1 MERKKEKCIEYKPL
15 KIRCINGELS
25 VSMNNV
31 QSVALFNP
39 DNLETCGYSID
50 EASGWYLHNKSSWL
64 YNDEDKVYFDSSTSQ
79 LYTFDELGLSF
90 VELNTQQDKFIY
102 DDGSERDDCKY
113 KNGDKVTS
121 LYGLDCVTS
130 LKDDDSDIYLE
141 LDNDII
147 AGSNVRVNKL
157 RSETECEDRFI
168 TKLKLP
174 IEIVNSTSKALCFC
188 SAVFDGH
195 AGSKCVDYV
204 YNNLLTNVLSVY
216 SQEMCR
222 NNVNIPGHT
231 PEIGVNKIS
240 KNNLNNE
247 LRSQEIKALCKGLEK
262 GFQITNN
269 NYLAIARKRQYFDG
283 TTASVCLIY
292 GPDPV
297 DGELKLILANCG
309 DSRIIL
315 GRLNTS
321 EDSENVVAH
330 RLTRDHRPFIT
341 EEKQRIEKSGGHIK
355 NCDGIWRVFSRTK
368 ILGDKQNNK
377 PNSISVSRSIGDLH
391 MKEPTLLSTWE
402 PDIRIESVDMDR
414 DLFLVLL
421 TNGASDFLSDEDIVK
436 ITKENYSKNPDE
448 IAELITKAAEN
459 NGSKDDKTA
468 IVLLFQWSISRQ
480 IEGACGEYK

>member
-1 MERKKEKCIEYKPL
+1 MERKTEKCIEYKPL
-15 KIRCINGELS
+15 KIRCVSGEPS
-25 VSMNNV
+25 VSMDNV
-31 QSVALFNP
+31 QSIPLFNP
-39 DNLETCGYSID
+39 DNLEICGYSID

-79 LYTFDELGLSF
+79 LYTFDESGLSL
-90 VELNTQQDKFIY
+90 VELNTQQDKFIHDY
-102 DDGSERDDCKY
+102 GSECDNYKY
-113 KNGDKVTS
+113 KNEDKVIS
-121 LYGLDCVTS
+121 YELDCVTS
-130 LKDDDSDIYLE
+130 PKDDESDIYLE

-157 RSETECEDRFI
+157 INETECEDRFI

-174 IEIVNSTSKALCFC
+174 IEVVNSTSEALCFC

-222 NNVNIPGHT
+222 NNVNIPGHI
-231 PEIGVNKIS
+231 PEIGVNEIS
-240 KNNLNNE
+240 KSNLSNE
-247 LRSQEIKALCKGLEK
+247 SCSQEIKALCKGLEK

-315 GRLNTS
+315 GRLNTNG
-321 EDSENVVAH
+321 DVENVVAH
-330 RLTRDHRPFIT
+330 RLTTDHRPFIT
-341 EEKQRIEKSGGHIK
+341 RERQRIEKLGGYIK
-355 NCDGIWRVFSRTK
+355 NCDGIWKMFPRTK

-421 TNGASDFLSDEDIVK
+421 TNGVSEFLSDEDIVK
-436 ITKENYSKNPDE
+436 ITKENYSKNPNE

-468 IVLLFQWSISRQ
+468 VVLLFQWSINRQ
-480 IEGACGEYK
+480 IEGTCREYK